1 MRDGA
6 LFALL
11 GALWVPSIEKV
22 AGYEPLLFLDQPGL
36 DNFLG
41 FMRQFDQQLAEA
53 GWAMPSSPRSKAQVR
68 ENHGPGFRGSADA
81 VPELRDASRGN
92 AGQGRRRAAERS
104 PPPTIH
110 HEIELVKRTEGTLDN
125 YRGVAAEVLLL
136 YGSDTDSVFKVTA
149 EALQSVLPHSICIE
163 LPDLDHRSVQN
174 YGKSE
179 RI

>member
-53 GWAMPSSPRSKAQVR
+53 GWAMPSSPRSRAQVR
-68 ENHGPGFRGSADA
+68 
-81 VPELRDASRGN
+81 
-92 AGQGRRRAAERS
+92 Q
-104 PPPTIH
+104 
-110 HEIELVKRTEGTLDN
+110 
-125 YRGVAAEVLLL
+125 
-136 YGSDTDSVFKVTA
+136 
-149 EALQSVLPHSICIE
+149 
-163 LPDLDHRSVQN
+163 
-174 YGKSE
+174 KSWTWIP
-179 RI
+179 RLC